1 MTEQLEGQGNLFDL
15 DTWCGRTYQ
24 EHLVPTR
31 VKTSKPHS
39 KRSSTLSKK
48 HPICLCLMGGGPN
61 RDVSTMSWEVG
72 ALLGEYTMHSFG
84 EYPKEERDS
93 HLSQIL
99 EEEAHPKYFLSEKA
113 CRGILRRAKEKGK
126 ALPEELEEALT
137 QQVELSQKET
147 ESA

>member
-1 MTEQLEGQGNLFDL
+1 
-15 DTWCGRTYQ
+15 
-24 EHLVPTR
+24 
-31 VKTSKPHS
+31 
-39 KRSSTLSKK
+39 
-48 HPICLCLMGGGPN
+48 
-61 RDVSTMSWEVG
+61 MSWEVG
-72 ALLGEYTMHSFG
+72 VLLGEYTMHSFG